1 MFSIENLEKT
11 ENKIL
16 MNADNQEATFLVSP
30 AHCFLK
36 PIFIYTV
43 EMKYTN
49 PYPAFP
55 LLKQAFFLYQLLYFI

>member
-1 MFSIENLEKT
+1 
-11 ENKIL
+11 

-55 LLKQAFFLYQLLYFI
+55 LLKQAFFLYQLLILYN